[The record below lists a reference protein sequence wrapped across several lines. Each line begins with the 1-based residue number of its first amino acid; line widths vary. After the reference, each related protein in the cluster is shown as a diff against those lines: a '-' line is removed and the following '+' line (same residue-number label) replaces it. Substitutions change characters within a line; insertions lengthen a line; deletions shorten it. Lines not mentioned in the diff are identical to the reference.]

1 LLSQQFGLY
10 DKKRYY
16 FYQCQHG
23 SRQWYC
29 TAVNL
34 HFKVMF
40 EQKWQRKW
48 LPRKRT
54 KEREVAVEATREA
67 QVAAVHVSLNG
78 DDSHE

>member
-1 LLSQQFGLY
+1 
-10 DKKRYY
+10 
-16 FYQCQHG
+16 
-23 SRQWYC
+23 
-29 TAVNL
+29 
-34 HFKVMF
+34 MF